1 MNYSLF
7 SARRN
12 QSVIY
17 VKILKG
23 YELKVCENGKLDGDW
38 FLLAVQKMLIHL
50 QTAFNINIQTTP
62 THNQINVVARLRFVF
77 SHIESLRKYCPSLL
91 CSVLKSCF
99 KMNCTDFIF
108 PSSSKVT

>member
-50 QTAFNINIQTTP
+50 QTAFNIIIQTTP
-62 THNQINVVARLRFVF
+62 THNQINAVARLRFVF
-77 SHIESLRKYCPSLL
+77 FSYRKPPLNI
-91 CSVLKSCF
+91 VLAYY
-99 KMNCTDFIF
+99 
-108 PSSSKVT
+108 VQY